1 MRMNIP
7 MVKKNS
13 KGIACN
19 IRLMIYLPMSASDK
33 QEVGTANVG
42 HSVPYFLQLCNYLL
56 TCIQEILWLDNFTSI
71 QPEVSNARML
81 QTAGGTTQLRR
92 LQGRCRCRTTTPRC

>member
-42 HSVPYFLQLCNYLL
+42 DSVPYFLRLCHYFVHLNNQKSPGWTISLL
-56 TCIQEILWLDNFTSI
+56 
-71 QPEVSNARML
+71 SNQRFRTPACYKQQVGLLSLGGCR
-81 QTAGGTTQLRR
+81 AGSVI
-92 LQGRCRCRTTTPRC
+92 